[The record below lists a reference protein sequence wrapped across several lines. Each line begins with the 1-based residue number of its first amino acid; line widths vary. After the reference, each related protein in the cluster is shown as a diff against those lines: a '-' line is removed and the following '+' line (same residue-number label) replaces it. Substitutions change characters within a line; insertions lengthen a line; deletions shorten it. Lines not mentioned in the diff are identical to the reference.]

1 MAHDTWLILIL
12 ILVGLAVLMQ
22 AGAMVGIWLTVR
34 KFPEQIEGI
43 RADVKQRLDPLTQ
56 SLQSVTEI
64 VASSRDPLRTITANL
79 AEISQLLQTR
89 SKDVDTMVADLVEKS
104 RGQIQRLDQL
114 VTGVVE
120 KVENTAT
127 VVQRQVLVPV
137 QEISAVIHG
146 IRSGLEFLL
155 ARRRA
160 SSVTE
165 ATQDE
170 QLFI

>member
-1 MAHDTWLILIL
+1 MAQDIWLILIL

-56 SLQSVTEI
+56 SVTEI
-64 VASSRDPLRTITANL
+64 VANSRDPLRTITTNL

-104 RGQIQRLDQL
+104 RGQVQRLDQL

-146 IRSGLEFLL
+146 IRSGLEFLF

>member
-1 MAHDTWLILIL
+1 MAQDTWLILIL

-56 SLQSVTEI
+56 SVTEI
-64 VASSRDPLRTITANL
+64 VANSRDPLRTITANL

-89 SKDVDTMVADLVEKS
+89 SKDVDTLVADLVDKS
-104 RGQIQRLDQL
+104 RVQIQRLDQM

-120 KVENTAT
+120 KVEDTAA

-146 IRSGLEFLL
+146 IRSGLEFLF

>member
-1 MAHDTWLILIL
+1 MAQDTWLILIL

-22 AGAMVGIWLTVR
+22 AAAMLGIWLTIR

-56 SLQSVTEI
+56 SVTEI
-64 VASSRDPLRTITANL
+64 VANSRDPLRAITTNL
-79 AEISQLLQTR
+79 AEISELLQTR
-89 SKDVDTMVADLVEKS
+89 SKDVDAMVATLMEKS
-104 RGQIQRLDQL
+104 RVQIERLDQM

-120 KVENTAT
+120 KVESTAT
-127 VVQRQVLVPV
+127 TVQRQVLVPV
-137 QEISAVIHG
+137 QELSAVIHG
-146 IRSGLEFLL
+146 IRSGLEFLFS
-155 ARRRA
+155 RRRTP
-160 SSVTE
+160 SVTE

>member
-1 MAHDTWLILIL
+1 MAQDTWLILIL
-12 ILVGLAVLMQ
+12 IFVGLAVLMQ

-43 RADVKQRLDPLTQ
+43 RTDVKQRLDPLTQ
-56 SLQSVTEI
+56 SVTEI
-64 VASSRDPLRTITANL
+64 VANSREPLRTITANL
-79 AEISQLLQTR
+79 AEISQLLQAR
-89 SKDVDTMVADLVEKS
+89 SKDVDTMVAELVEKS
-104 RGQIQRLDQL
+104 RVQIQRLDQM

-120 KVENTAT
+120 KVENTTA

-137 QEISAVIHG
+137 HEISAVIHG
-146 IRSGLEFLL
+146 IRSGLEFLFS
-155 ARRRA
+155 RRRA

>member
-1 MAHDTWLILIL
+1 MAQDTWLILIL

-43 RADVKQRLDPLTQ
+43 RTDVKQRLDPLTQ
-56 SLQSVTEI
+56 SVTEI
-64 VASSRDPLRTITANL
+64 VANSRDPLRTITANL

-104 RGQIQRLDQL
+104 RGQVQRLDQL

-146 IRSGLEFLL
+146 IRSGLEFLF

>member
-1 MAHDTWLILIL
+1 MAQDTWLILIL

-43 RADVKQRLDPLTQ
+43 WADVKQRLDPLTQ
-56 SLQSVTEI
+56 SVTEI
-64 VASSRDPLRTITANL
+64 VANSRDPLRTITANL

-104 RGQIQRLDQL
+104 RGQVQRLDQL

-146 IRSGLEFLL
+146 IRSGLEFLF

>member
-1 MAHDTWLILIL
+1 MAQDTWLILIL

-56 SLQSVTEI
+56 SVTEI
-64 VASSRDPLRTITANL
+64 VANSRDPLRTITANL

-104 RGQIQRLDQL
+104 RGQVQRLDQL
-114 VTGVVE
+114 VTGVVA

-146 IRSGLEFLL
+146 IRSGLEFLF

-160 SSVTE
+160 SGVTE

>member
-1 MAHDTWLILIL
+1 MAQDTWLILIL
-12 ILVGLAVLMQ
+12 ILVGLAFLMQ

-34 KFPEQIEGI
+34 KFSEQIEGI
-43 RADVKQRLDPLTQ
+43 RTDVKQRLDPLTQ
-56 SLQSVTEI
+56 SVTEI
-64 VASSRDPLRTITANL
+64 VANSRDPLRAITTNL

-89 SKDVDTMVADLVEKS
+89 SKDVDTMVADLVDKS
-104 RGQIQRLDQL
+104 RVQIQRLDQM

-120 KVENTAT
+120 KVENTAAT
-127 VVQRQVLVPV
+127 VQRQVLVPV

-146 IRSGLEFLL
+146 IRSGLEFLF

>member
-1 MAHDTWLILIL
+1 MAQDTWLILIL

-43 RADVKQRLDPLTQ
+43 RTDIKQRLDPLTQ
-56 SLQSVTEI
+56 SVTEI
-64 VASSRDPLRTITANL
+64 VANSRDPLRTITANL

-104 RGQIQRLDQL
+104 RGQVQRLDQL

-146 IRSGLEFLL
+146 IRSGLEFLF